1 MNAPI
6 SKPEKI
12 VLAMR
17 LLYLIVGIGV
27 LHTAITVVRHIDVR
41 TPNFLIVVK
50 LAVYAISLLI
60 IYQVGKGRN
69 WARWS
74 FVGIFVVCLP
84 LTILPAFRAF
94 SHNPIV
100 SSMLF
105 LQLAL
110 YLMALG
116 LLFHN
121 TTKSYFNNEKS
132 GAAQEL

>member
-1 MNAPI
+1 MMAMNAPMP
-6 SKPEKI
+6 KPDKI
-12 VLAMR
+12 VLAIK

-27 LHTAITVVRHIDVR
+27 LHTAITVVRHVDVR
-41 TPNFLIVVK
+41 TPHFLIVVK
-50 LAVYAISLLI
+50 LAVYAISLFI

-74 FVGIFVVCLP
+74 FVAIFVVCMP

-116 LLFHN
+116 LLFHKATN
-121 TTKSYFNNEKS
+121 SYFQKE
-132 GAAQEL
+132 

>member
-1 MNAPI
+1 MNAPMP
-6 SKPEKI
+6 KPEKI
-12 VLAMR
+12 VLAMK

-27 LHTAITVVRHIDVR
+27 LHTAITILRHVDVR
-41 TPNFLIVVK
+41 TPHFLIVVK
-50 LAVYAISLLI
+50 LSVYAISLFI

-74 FVGIFVVCLP
+74 LIGIFVVCLP

-100 SSMLF
+100 SSMMF
-105 LQLAL
+105 LQLVL

-116 LLFHN
+116 LMFHS
-121 TTKSYFNNEKS
+121 TTKSYFDKEKS
-132 GAAQEL
+132 GAAQES